1 MIKRLCILLFLSLG
15 AGSVGAQSLESLR
28 EQIRRAEEEIRIN
41 TELLNKTRKD
51 QRMTQSQLKLIQSRI
66 RNRQNI
72 VRSLEKQIDLINT
85 DINGKSDTVKLL
97 TARLDALKEDYASMI
112 RAAYKNYKL
121 NNFLVF
127 LFASKDFNDATRR
140 IAFMKRY
147 NRMREIK
154 AAEIDSVSKR
164 LSGEISA
171 LDTQRAQLDQTR
183 SSRTRELA
191 SLGKDETQYRG
202 AVNQL
207 KARES
212 KISRE
217 LRTKK
222 AQIERAQQQ
231 IQRIIAEEARKS
243 KATPKSAA
251 QKQADYELSGRFDQN
266 MGRLPYPIRG
276 GVVIDRYGVHAHP
289 TQKGLT
295 INNKGVNI
303 AGERGA
309 AVHCVFEGTV
319 SRIFFFQGL
328 NNNVM
333 IRHGNFI
340 TVYSNLASVHVK
352 TGDKVTTGQV
362 IGRIPDS
369 DNDDDCMLHFEIWK
383 ETQNLNPE
391 SWLRR

>member
-1 MIKRLCILLFLSLG
+1 MIKRLCILLFLVLG

-112 RAAYKNYKL
+112 RASYKNYKL

-243 KATPKSAA
+243 KATPNSAA

>member
-1 MIKRLCILLFLSLG
+1 MIKRLCILLFLVLG

-97 TARLDALKEDYASMI
+97 TAQLDALKEDYASMI

>member
-1 MIKRLCILLFLSLG
+1 MIERLCLLLCLILG
-15 AGSVGAQSLESLR
+15 AGNVAAQSIESLR

-41 TELLNKTRKD
+41 TRLLDKTRKD

-66 RNRQNI
+66 RNRKNI
-72 VRSLEKQIDLINT
+72 IGSLEKQIDLISN
-85 DINGKSDTVKLL
+85 DISGKNDTVKLL
-97 TARLDALKEDYASMI
+97 TTQFDKLKADYAAMI
-112 RAAYKNYKL
+112 YSAYKNYKL

-140 IAFMKRY
+140 VAFMKRY
-147 NRMREIK
+147 NRMRELK

-164 LSGEISA
+164 LSNEIA
-171 LDTQRAQLDQTR
+171 NLDTQRSQLDQTR
-183 SSRTRELA
+183 NSRTRELA
-191 SLGKDETQYRG
+191 SLGKDESQYRK
-202 AVNQL
+202 AVTQL
-207 KARES
+207 KSQES
-212 KISRE
+212 KISRD
-217 LRTKK
+217 LRNKK

-243 KATPKSAA
+243 KTTPKSAV
-251 QKQADYELSGRFDQN
+251 QKQADFELSGRFDQN

-276 GVVIDRYGVHAHP
+276 GVIIDRYGIHMHP

-333 IRHGNFI
+333 VRHGNFI
-340 TVYSNLASVHVK
+340 TVYSNLSSVQVK
-352 TGDKVTTGQV
+352 TGDKVTAGQV
-362 IGRIPDS
+362 IGHIPDS

>member
-1 MIKRLCILLFLSLG
+1 MYKR
-15 AGSVGAQSLESLR
+15 Q
-28 EQIRRAEEEIRIN
+28 
-41 TELLNKTRKD
+41 
-51 QRMTQSQLKLIQSRI
+51 
-66 RNRQNI
+66 
-72 VRSLEKQIDLINT
+72 
-85 DINGKSDTVKLL
+85 
-97 TARLDALKEDYASMI
+97 
-112 RAAYKNYKL
+112 
-121 NNFLVF
+121 
-127 LFASKDFNDATRR
+127 
-140 IAFMKRY
+140 
-147 NRMREIK
+147 
-154 AAEIDSVSKR
+154 
-164 LSGEISA
+164 
-171 LDTQRAQLDQTR
+171 
-183 SSRTRELA
+183 
-191 SLGKDETQYRG
+191 TQYRG

>member
-1 MIKRLCILLFLSLG
+1 MIKRLCILLFLVLG

-97 TARLDALKEDYASMI
+97 TAQLDALKEDYASMI

-295 INNKGVNI
+295 INN
-303 AGERGA
+303 
-309 AVHCVFEGTV
+309 
-319 SRIFFFQGL
+319 
-328 NNNVM
+328 
-333 IRHGNFI
+333 
-340 TVYSNLASVHVK
+340 
-352 TGDKVTTGQV
+352 
-362 IGRIPDS
+362 
-369 DNDDDCMLHFEIWK
+369 
-383 ETQNLNPE
+383 
-391 SWLRR
+391 

>member
-1 MIKRLCILLFLSLG
+1 MIKRLCILLFLVLG

-266 MGRLPYPIRG
+266 MGRLSYPIRG

>member
-1 MIKRLCILLFLSLG
+1 MIKRLCILLFLVLG

-217 LRTKK
+217 LRTNK

>member
-1 MIKRLCILLFLSLG
+1 MIKRLCILLFLVLG

>member
-1 MIKRLCILLFLSLG
+1 MIKRLCILLFLVLG

-112 RAAYKNYKL
+112 RASYKNYKL

>member
-1 MIKRLCILLFLSLG
+1 MCLVLG
-15 AGSVGAQSLESLR
+15 AGNVAAQNIESLR

-41 TELLNKTRKD
+41 TQLLNKTRKD
-51 QRMTQSQLKLIQSRI
+51 QQMTQSQLKLIQSRI
-66 RNRQNI
+66 RNRKNI
-72 VRSLEKQIDLINT
+72 ISSLEKQIDLINN
-85 DINGKSDTVKLL
+85 DISGKNDTVKIL
-97 TARLDALKEDYASMI
+97 TAQLDKLKADYAAMI
-112 RAAYKNYKL
+112 YSAYKNYKL

-140 IAFMKRY
+140 IAFMRRY
-147 NRMREIK
+147 NHMREVK
-154 AAEIDSVSKR
+154 AAEIDSVSKY
-164 LSGEISA
+164 LSNEISA

-183 SSRTRELA
+183 NSRTKELA
-191 SLGKDETQYRG
+191 SLGKDESQYRG
-202 AVNQL
+202 AVTQL
-207 KARES
+207 KAKES

-243 KATPKSAA
+243 KTTPRSAA
-251 QKQADYELSGRFDQN
+251 QKQADFELSGRFDQN

-276 GVVIDRYGVHAHP
+276 GVIIDRHGIHTHP

-333 IRHGNFI
+333 VRHGNFI
-340 TVYSNLASVHVK
+340 TVYSNLASVQVK
-352 TGDKVTTGQV
+352 TGDKVTTGQI
-362 IGRIPDS
+362 IGHIPDS